1 MKKIIQLGLAILLTG
16 IFASCSGRMTL
27 EQMNQITS
35 GEHGFLVFTFPV
47 VGTRGWGCEVYV
59 DEKKYFSS
67 VFLEGESYK
76 VPIPTG
82 QHRIRYKIFS
92 QKGIFI
98 RTHYL
103 SGVDSGSFLY
113 AHNLTGNY
121 SGMEIEVKKDQVISI
136 NIQAADEE
144 RLSIL
149 NTILQL
155 GIPTWSQRMEAKAE
169 IEKDV
174 VAEKKIP
181 KPFIIGKVFSVN
193 GEKIEIMRGQ
203 SELKPGNMLYI
214 FNKNKVIGKLV
225 VAQVYHTKA
234 SGKIITSQGEIQK
247 DMEYGRMN

>member
-1 MKKIIQLGLAILLTG
+1 MKEILQRRSTPSLTG
-16 IFASCSGRMTL
+16 
-27 EQMNQITS
+27 N
-35 GEHGFLVFTFPV
+35 
-47 VGTRGWGCEVYV
+47 
-59 DEKKYFSS
+59 
-67 VFLEGESYK
+67 
-76 VPIPTG
+76 
-82 QHRIRYKIFS
+82 
-92 QKGIFI
+92 FI

-103 SGVDSGSFLY
+103 SGVDSGSFIY

-144 RLSIL
+144 KLSIL

-169 IEKDV
+169 IEKDG

-203 SELKPGNMLYI
+203 SELKPGNMFYI
-214 FNKNKVIGKLV
+214 FNKNKMAGKLV
-225 VAQVYHTKA
+225 VTQVLHTKA